1 MIAATLVICSY
12 RWRSASFP
20 LWGLNPAALATK
32 TFNPAPVNIGAYR
45 EQIEVN
51 VGSVIVAN
59 DCNVPILLKNSMK
72 MEVYFSANNQTI
84 MNFPQELVCE
94 LTSRSVGRDC

>member
-51 VGSVIVAN
+51 VGSVVVAN
-59 DCNVPILLKNSMK
+59 DCNVP
-72 MEVYFSANNQTI
+72 FSDVGTI
-84 MNFPQELVCE
+84 SSRVRCGSVSAAHRKFP
-94 LTSRSVGRDC
+94 SVRFS